1 MLTNICETA
10 GDNGDKVMKIVIL
23 LAGTAA
29 LAIST
34 TAVFAQD
41 TKLKPRTAISIEC
54 SKQADAK
61 GLHGKARHS
70 FRNKCKR
77 DGAKAGKS

>member
-1 MLTNICETA
+1 MTKA
-10 GDNGDKVMKIVIL
+10 VL
-23 LAGTAA
+23 LAGAAA
-29 LAIST
+29 LAFSA

-41 TKLKPRTAISIEC
+41 TKVKPRTAASIEC

-77 DGAKAGKS
+77 EGAKTAKSRT

>member
-1 MLTNICETA
+1 
-10 GDNGDKVMKIVIL
+10 MKKFML
-23 LAGTAA
+23 LASAAA
-29 LAIST
+29 LALSG
-34 TAVFAQD
+34 AAALAQD
-41 TKLKPRTAISIEC
+41 KGKAKAPAPPRTAVSIEC

-77 DGAKAGKS
+77 EGAKAAKSKG

>member
-1 MLTNICETA
+1 MGKA
-10 GDNGDKVMKIVIL
+10 VGDNGDKAMSKVIL
-23 LAGTAA
+23 LAGATA
-29 LAIST
+29 LAFST

-41 TKLKPRTAISIEC
+41 TKVKPRTAVSIEC

-70 FRNKCKR
+70 FRSKCKR
-77 DGAKAGKS
+77 DGAKAAKS

>member
-1 MLTNICETA
+1 
-10 GDNGDKVMKIVIL
+10 MKNAIL
-23 LAGTAA
+23 LAGAAA
-29 LAIST
+29 LALSA

-41 TKLKPRTAISIEC
+41 AKVKPRTALSIEC

-77 DGAKAGKS
+77 EGAKGAKKG